1 MGVAHLIVLAGAFA
15 LTFLGAAV
23 AWAAPNATKRVA
35 GIVVAHIGAVLVL
48 AALGAPESVVGA
60 AVAIALAQVVMG
72 VAIVVRL
79 QEAYGAIESR
89 DVDVADDGAEPAEPG
104 A

>member
-1 MGVAHLIVLAGAFA
+1 
-15 LTFLGAAV
+15 LGAAQ
-23 AWAAPNATKRVA
+23 ATAAPNATKRVG
-35 GIVVAHIGAVLVL
+35 GIVVAHIGAVLAL
-48 AALGAPESVVGA
+48 AVLGAPESVLIA
-60 AVAIALAQVVMG
+60 AVAIALAQVVVG

-89 DVDVADDGAEPAEPG
+89 DVDVADDSAEPAEPG